1 MPNYLTKRINNN
13 IKEINHLIKIIFVV
27 AVYSLFFLNVTIYSQ
42 TTSATF
48 ERITIKN
55 GLSQSTVNYIIQDKK
70 GFMWFAT
77 YDGLNKYDGYNFK
90 VYKKINDDSTS
101 LSYNGAIYLYED
113 NEGYI
118 WVVNNGNAGLNRF
131 NPETEKFIRYVH
143 NPDDPTS
150 ISSNEVH
157 HVMQDRSGDIWI
169 CTSNALN
176 LVVEKKV
183 GDKKTISFKRFY
195 FPSNTT
201 PFSRA
206 YEDRNGKLLLFADYL
221 YYFDRES
228 NKFRKTNTVLSTCPK
243 ISISEDQDGNLW
255 LGTTEN
261 GIIKLVYDD
270 KTKSYKRAALGKIN
284 VTPNNRNHVLIDNKN
299 QIWITTESKG
309 LFQYDKKENRLINFT
324 NNQIDLNSISDNTT
338 YSLFIDR
345 SGILWIGTFSQG
357 LCKYNLHRKQFHH
370 FKSILGKKN
379 TLSGNVISSI
389 HSRKPDELWI
399 GVDLNGGVNRFIF
412 RDNKEPQVIHYKH
425 DPKDNNTIAGNSV
438 LCLVQRKNG
447 EVWLGSSN
455 TPISKIIPEEFG
467 TNEIPTIKRFKT
479 APWTF
484 SIYEDSEETIWGGT
498 WGRGLW
504 RYSDK
509 TNKFTYFQNNPD
521 NPLSLCDN
529 IIWAISEDNYGNIWI
544 GGHGEGLS
552 ILSAKEKNK
561 LNPEFINY
569 NYEEGNKSS
578 LSNSTINVF
587 CQDKSGTMWIGTAG
601 GLNKVIKKDNNFS
614 NIGKDSELEFYSY
627 HMNDGLPSEG
637 ITGIVEDDNSNLWLS
652 TTNGIS
658 KFNISEGSFTNYDE
672 SDGLQSNEF
681 WHNAYFKDQNGR
693 IYFGGQN
700 GFNAFY
706 PDSIKAD
713 SLLPN
718 VVITNIKLFNKSV
731 EIGEKINGDVII
743 PKSINHTSEITL
755 SHKNNVLTIE
765 FAALHYT
772 QPDKNSYAYKMEGFD
787 KEWNYIGNKREV
799 TYTNLDP
806 GTYIL
811 RVRGSNN
818 DGIWNEKGASLKIII
833 TPPFWKTLWFRFF
846 IMVLTILAVYAIHLI
861 RVKNIVAYGRE
872 LEIKVAERTQDLEN
886 ANKQIAEKANEL
898 NKSNKELEDFAYIV
912 SHDLKAPLRGINELS
927 NWIFEDYSNVLDKEG
942 KENLTMLIER
952 SVKMNNMIQGI
963 LEYSRVGRTEEKPE
977 KVDLNK
983 LLKDVIDLLS
993 PPDNIKIKV
1002 ENKLP
1007 KYKADRIRLT
1017 QLFQNLLSNAIKYID
1032 KPKGII
1038 KIGCTEEKSKWKF
1051 SVSDNGPG
1059 IEEKHFE
1066 KIFKIFQTL
1075 DSVPSEK
1082 STGIGLTI
1090 VKKIIDL
1097 YKGRIW
1103 VESEI
1108 GKGTTFY
1115 FTLPKQK

>member
-1 MPNYLTKRINNN
+1 MNLKMPNYLTKRINNN
-13 IKEINHLIKIIFVV
+13 IKQINHLIKIIFIA
-27 AVYSLFFLNVTIYSQ
+27 AVYSSCFLSGTIYSK

-48 ERITIKN
+48 ERITIRD

-90 VYKKINDDSTS
+90 VYKKINNDSTS
-101 LSYNGAIYLYED
+101 LSYNGATYLYED
-113 NEGYI
+113 NDGYI

-157 HVMQDRSGDIWI
+157 HVMQDRSGNIWI
-169 CTSNALN
+169 CASNALN
-176 LVVEKKV
+176 LAVEEKV

-201 PFSRA
+201 AFSKA

-228 NKFRKTNTVLSTCPK
+228 NKFRKTNTVLSPCPK
-243 ISISEDQDGNLW
+243 ISICGDQDGNLW

-261 GIIKLVYDD
+261 GVIKLVYEE
-270 KTKSYKRAALGKIN
+270 KTESYKRAATGKIN
-284 VTPNNRNHVLIDNKN
+284 VTPNNRNHVLTDNKN

-309 LFQYDKKENRLINFT
+309 LFQYNKKEDRLINFT
-324 NNQIDLNSISDNTT
+324 NNEIDLNSISDNTT

-357 LCKYNLHRKQFHH
+357 LCKYNLYRKQFLH
-370 FKSILGKKN
+370 FKSIPGNKN

-389 HSRKPDELWI
+389 HSREPDELWI

-412 RDNKEPQVIHYKH
+412 RDNKEPKVIHYRH
-425 DPKDNNTIAGNSV
+425 DPKDNNTISGNSV

-467 TNEIPTIKRFKT
+467 TNEIPTIKRFET

-484 SIYEDSEETIWGGT
+484 SIYEDSKETIWGGT

-529 IIWAISEDNYGNIWI
+529 IIWAITEDNCGNIWI

-552 ILSAKEKNK
+552 ILPAKEKNK

-569 NYEEGNKSS
+569 KYEEGNKSS
-578 LSNSTINVF
+578 LSNNTINVF

-614 NIGKDSELEFYSY
+614 DIDKDNELKFYSY
-627 HMNDGLPSEG
+627 HINDGLPSEG

-658 KFNISEGSFTNYDE
+658 KFNVSECSFTNYTE
-672 SDGLQSNEF
+672 SDGLQSDEF
-681 WHNAYFKDQNGR
+681 WHNAYFKDQNGK

-706 PDSIKAD
+706 PDSIKANPF
-713 SLLPN
+713 LPN
-718 VVITNIKLFNKSV
+718 VVITDMKLFNKSV

-743 PKSINHTSEITL
+743 SKPISETSQIVL
-755 SHKNNVLTIE
+755 SHKNNILSLE

-787 KEWNYIGNKREV
+787 KEWIETSADRRFT

-806 GTYIL
+806 GKYIF
-811 RVRGSNN
+811 RVKGSNS
-818 DGIWNEKGASLKIII
+818 DGIWSEEGASLKIII
-833 TPPFWKTLWFRFF
+833 TPPFWQTLWFRFSVMVF
-846 IMVLTILAVYAIHLI
+846 IILAVYAIYFV
-861 RVKNIVAYGRE
+861 RVKNIVAYGHK
-872 LEIKVAERTQDLEN
+872 LEIKVAERTE
-886 ANKQIAEKANEL
+886 EL
-898 NKSNKELEDFAYIV
+898 NNVNKELKDFAYIV

-927 NWIFEDYSNVLDKEG
+927 NWISEDYSDVLDKEG
-942 KENLTMLIER
+942 KENLGLLRER
-952 SVKMNNMIQGI
+952 TERMNSMIQGI
-963 LEYSRVGRTEEKPE
+963 LEYSRVGRTELEAEKI
-977 KVDLNK
+977 DLNN
-983 LLKDVIDLLS
+983 LVEGVIDLLA
-993 PPDNIKIKV
+993 PPDNIKITI
-1002 ENKLP
+1002 EDKLP
-1007 KYKADRIRLT
+1007 EYSANRTRLSE
-1017 QLFQNLLSNAIKYID
+1017 LFQNLISNAIKYTD
-1032 KPKGII
+1032 KPEGII
-1038 KIGCTEEKSKWKF
+1038 KINCTDEGNEWKF
-1051 SVSDNGPG
+1051 GVSDNGPG

-1066 KIFKIFQTL
+1066 KIFKIFQIL
-1075 DSVPSEK
+1075 GSVPSEK

-1090 VKKIIDL
+1090 VKKIIDM

-1103 VESEI
+1103 IESSV

-1115 FTLPKQK
+1115 FTLPKPHKRNLVK